1 MVKAEGKGHEYNHIG
16 SDLRNGVALSG
27 ALEQVEGA
35 RLLAWVPLFTFP
47 DPSSWSVGDWTCR
60 ACRHREDGTGVKRA
74 CPRCFA
80 LTAANVSF
88 CEECGAHIFRQT
100 VKNYLQL
107 AELAA
112 GLVATVMVVRMLM

>member
-1 MVKAEGKGHEYNHIG
+1 MSITTLVVIYVTASLCLALWNRSKGQGFWLGFLY
-16 SDLRNGVALSG
+16 SLFLTPVLG
-27 ALEQVEGA
+27 ALAIG
-35 RLLAWVPLFTFP
+35 LAEHV
-47 DPSSWSVGDWTCR
+47 VIVKM
-60 ACRHREDGTGVKRA
+60 GTGVKRA